1 VNIHAQAS
9 EVFKEAKKHTKK
21 KRKKLPSFSS
31 LEAKLDRVFSV
42 YIRTR
47 DADEGGTVSCC
58 TCGKLMHWKDSQ
70 CGHWIKR
77 QHRATRWHPMNAA
90 AQCPGCNLYKSGA
103 MDDFAGYILQKH
115 GPEIIE
121 GLLRAKR
128 TSVKHTR
135 ADLLEMIERFSR
147 E

>member
-9 EVFKEAKKHTKK
+9 EVFNEAKKHTKK
-21 KRKKLPSFSS
+21 KRKKLPTFSS

-77 QHRATRWHPMNAA
+77 QHRATRWDERNCA
-90 AQCPGCNLYKSGA
+90 AQCPSDNLYKSGA
-103 MDDFAGYILQKH
+103 MDEMAGYIVRRY
-115 GPEIIE
+115 GVEAME
-121 GLLRAKR
+121 DLLRLKR
-128 TSVKHTR
+128 TTVKHTR